1 MWLLKLIRT
10 KYKVSFQTRIAFAQ
24 TLRIPA
30 VRSREIVAQPLC
42 IIREE
47 ILNISWPR
55 AWFGLN
61 INYAELFLSRE
72 DKARRILLRGARRW
86 RLFLSATRYLHARRK
101 DGIGSAGWRKG
112 RKTTTILYIFRWEK
126 FPDYD
131 GAWQLRD
138 APGIPLGKKYLRYES
153 NNKGKTWIN
162 SWPTQCLVLVR
173 LTGLLYKSS
182 P

>member
-1 MWLLKLIRT
+1 MQLRIFILEIIFKNRLLWLLKLIRT

-47 ILNISWPR
+47 ILNISWSR

-72 DKARRILLRGARRW
+72 DKAR
-86 RLFLSATRYLHARRK
+86 
-101 DGIGSAGWRKG
+101 
-112 RKTTTILYIFRWEK
+112 
-126 FPDYD
+126 
-131 GAWQLRD
+131 
-138 APGIPLGKKYLRYES
+138 
-153 NNKGKTWIN
+153 
-162 SWPTQCLVLVR
+162 
-173 LTGLLYKSS
+173 
-182 P
+182 